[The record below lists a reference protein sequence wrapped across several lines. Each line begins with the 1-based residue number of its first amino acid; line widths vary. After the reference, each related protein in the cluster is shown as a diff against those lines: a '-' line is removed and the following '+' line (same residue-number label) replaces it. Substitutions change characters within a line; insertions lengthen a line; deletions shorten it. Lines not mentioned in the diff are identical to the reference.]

1 MASSSEVF
9 EDVVIAENQRY
20 VPGRGWSS
28 GNLMALDP
36 HAYCNVKEVRYR
48 GSTAGSAAP
57 SGVAWVDAD
66 WRVILDES
74 TDTNGWRYASRF
86 SGQRWRSMPS
96 SVSVVRCRTWKRRL
110 ARRRLAG
117 EVSVVQAAPSVVDV
131 STVLGARARLIE
143 LSRSIREAE
152 ELLVREETNAAHL
165 TAAEK
170 RNLKEAARKARE
182 RAEALE
188 RKGDDTAWRERAT
201 EDELV
206 KRLLFPGYDSRMAV
220 RGEGVAVA
228 AQSIDVE
235 RVSGQFI
242 VHAHPSAEMPQFLL
256 EALGADGGN
265 QGVRVEAVVVG
276 LVIKS
281 DLAGSS
287 KRRGLPTSLKVRRIS
302 LRAEVG
308 LSTRIRCVRTT
319 AGRDSSVPPKVDF
332 HVDQLSVKLHS
343 FAAPGIVSKST
354 ASAVLGLVKPTLK
367 RALKN
372 ALPPEL
378 GLAIL
383 ELKSPLVV
391 AGEFVVNAEPSLRVT
406 AARLDDQHDSRA
418 AEARALCGWTALQAR
433 AFGRA
438 RDELCA
444 ATANNDAKHNE
455 WAARRLASLSDVVLY
470 VRRLQT
476 DDDDAASDFAAHD
489 NEHGLRRA
497 QIPQQI
503 FELRA
508 RLDTAWSE
516 VAALWNLRAPDEEHW
531 TWTALRDT
539 ARRLQRRPVSISL
552 RLPTL
557 AGALGLCALHDR
569 LWQLVER
576 TAPDESACTEDF
588 RARRDKVRLEIE
600 ALSRIVG
607 DATARVDACVTT
619 DSLALE
625 VTDGKVTTHSASPR
639 AALELFTLTQPLR
652 FKADQRSPE
661 AQVPFDIAVRP
672 ATVADVAPVQSLRSA
687 SIREDTQSCPDDYTI
702 SSFEAYDEDDGA
714 ASTIGDDAASFVGE
728 DIAVDDDLEEDD
740 DDDFEVRRNSLRALT
755 MEHRRAE
762 VSTPSPPRQG
772 EGLGVALDIDDPKS
786 VTLTAL
792 GFSANLATEDS
803 APVTDP
809 GRRRNRLL
817 AVELGS
823 RQNQPSL
830 SLETSPHLV
839 AELSFDRVAATA
851 TPPRLLLLLRGIF
864 ADVPKLQ
871 KWWPE
876 PVDAVKCADGLDAVV
891 FLLDHL
897 FAPNNTTARRFT
909 SIKLDCALTA
919 SLNPD
924 DKHSPRDSILT
935 FTTLNHG
942 ITLDATIFARDV
954 LLAVVTLANRFQARR
969 LFGTKF
975 LDERGPDTLRTI
987 SPPAVPLSSTAHP
1000 NSQRPA
1006 CTKILSPP
1014 QPPWSNQD
1022 RSPSGFTNE
1031 ERSISDAAAV
1041 MTIPK
1046 QPPPPETLPS

>member
-9 EDVVIAENQRY
+9 EEVVIAENQRY

-36 HAYCNVKEVRYR
+36 HAYCNVKDVRYR
-48 GSTAGSAAP
+48 GSSAGSAAP

-117 EVSVVQAAPSVVDV
+117 EVSVVQAAPSVMNV
-131 STVLGARARLIE
+131 STALGARARLIE

-152 ELLVREETNAAHL
+152 ELLAREEANAAHL

-170 RNLKEAARKARE
+170 RNLREAAREARE

-281 DLAGSS
+281 DLAGST

-308 LSTRIRCVRTT
+308 LSTRIRCVRTIT
-319 AGRDSSVPPKVDF
+319 GGDSCAVPKVEF

-406 AARLDDQHDSRA
+406 AAKLDDQRDSRS

-444 ATANNDAKHNE
+444 ATANNGAKHNE
-455 WAARRLASLSDVVLY
+455 WAAKRLSSLSDVVLY

-476 DDDDAASDFAAHD
+476 DDDDAANDFTGHGK
-489 NEHGLRRA
+489 EHGLTRVH
-497 QIPQQI
+497 IPQRT

-539 ARRLQRRPVSISL
+539 ARRLRRRPVSVSL

-576 TAPDESACTEDF
+576 TAPDESSCTEGF
-588 RARRDKVRLEIE
+588 RARRDKVRVEIE

-607 DATARVDACVTT
+607 EATARVDACVTT

-625 VTDGKVTTHSASPR
+625 VTDGRVKTHGASPR
-639 AALELFTLTQPLR
+639 AALELFTLTQTLS
-652 FKADQRSPE
+652 FKADQRAPE
-661 AQVPFDIAVRP
+661 AQVPFDLAVRP
-672 ATVADVAPVQSLRSA
+672 ATVADVAPLQSLRSA
-687 SIREDTQSCPDDYTI
+687 SARDDTQSSPDDYTI
-702 SSFEAYDEDDGA
+702 ASFEAYDEDDGA
-714 ASTIGDDAASFVGE
+714 ASTIGDDTGSLVGE
-728 DIAVDDDLEEDD
+728 DSALDDDLEEDD
-740 DDDFEVRRNSLRALT
+740 DDDFEVQRNSLRALT

-762 VSTPSPPRQG
+762 VSTPSPPRPG

-792 GFSANLATEDS
+792 GFSANLGTEES
-803 APVTDP
+803 SPVTDLGP
-809 GRRRNRLL
+809 RRTRIL

-830 SLETSPHLV
+830 RLETSPHLV
-839 AELSFDRVAATA
+839 AEVSFDRLVATA
-851 TPPRLLLLLRGIF
+851 MPPRLLLLLRGIF

-876 PVDAVKCADGLDAVV
+876 PVDPVKCADGLDAVV
-891 FLLDHL
+891 FLLDHV
-897 FAPNNTTARRFT
+897 FAPNKSTAREFT
-909 SIKLDCALTA
+909 SIKLDCSLTA

-924 DKHSPRDSILT
+924 DKHRPCDSILT

-942 ITLDATIFARDV
+942 ITLDVTVFARDF
-954 LLAVVTLANRFQARR
+954 LLAVVRLANRFQARR
-969 LFGTKF
+969 LFGIEF
-975 LDERGPDTLRTI
+975 RDERGPDWLRTI
-987 SPPAVPLSSTAHP
+987 PPPAVPFSSTASP
-1000 NSQRPA
+1000 NRQTTANRR
-1006 CTKILSPP
+1006 KVSPP
-1014 QPPWSNQD
+1014 QPPRSDQN
-1022 RSPSGFTNE
+1022 RSPAAFTDE
-1031 ERSISDAAAV
+1031 ERAVSDAAAV
-1041 MTIPK
+1041 MPIQK
-1046 QPPPPETLPS
+1046 QPPPTGTLPT